1 MTTFHP
7 AFDPKTR
14 TWFVDDTEA
23 PTLAA
28 LKRLLPPRTK
38 FKDHYP
44 NGYKATRITLR
55 EPRNYVP
62 TPKVSFNTFNKSVS
76 KPTSPTQPIASI
88 DAILDDWA
96 NGMSGDA
103 IADKHGIFDQRKVM
117 KKIKAA
123 RDRGDPRAAFHQA
136 PHAAR
141 PKRYN
146 HSLILDLW
154 AQGLT
159 GPEIGRQLGLHAST
173 TAAAI
178 VAEYRK
184 KGDPR
189 ALARAPVRQQQPSV
203 EPFHTKS
210 ADEIVQDVNR
220 GLTAMYNRTVKR
232 WFK

>member
-1 MTTFHP
+1 MATFHP
-7 AFDPKTR
+7 AFDPKTQ
-14 TWFVDDTEA
+14 TWFMDGAEA
-23 PTLAA
+23 STIRA
-28 LKRLLPPRTK
+28 LKILLPRRAKIQDYFP
-38 FKDHYP
+38 D
-44 NGYKATRITLR
+44 GYKATRIVLR

-62 TPKVSFNTFNKSVS
+62 TPKVSFNTFKTKWVNNIS
-76 KPTSPTQPIASI
+76 KPTSFQPANNI

-96 NGMSGDA
+96 AGMSGDA

-123 RDRGDPRAAFHQA
+123 RDRGDPRADFHNA

-146 HSLILDLW
+146 HDVILNLW

-189 ALARAPVRQQQPSV
+189 ALARAPVRQP
-203 EPFHTKS
+203 K
-210 ADEIVQDVNR
+210 
-220 GLTAMYNRTVKR
+220 
-232 WFK
+232 

>member
-1 MTTFHP
+1 LLCDRLQIRVRKAQEILVTTFHP
-7 AFDPKTR
+7 AFDIKTK
-14 TWFVDDTEA
+14 TWFVDNFEA

-28 LKRLLPPRTK
+28 LKRLLPRRAK
-38 FKDHYP
+38 IKDHYP

-62 TPKVSFNTFNKSVS
+62 MPKVSFNTFNKSIP
-76 KPTSPTQPIASI
+76 KPLAQAHPTASI

-96 NGMSGDA
+96 AGMSGDA

-123 RDRGDPRAAFHQA
+123 RDRGDPRADFHNA

-146 HSLILDLW
+146 HDVILNLW

-189 ALARAPVRQQQPSV
+189 ALARAPVRRV
-203 EPFHTKS
+203 
-210 ADEIVQDVNR
+210 VNDC
-220 GLTAMYNRTVKR
+220 
-232 WFK
+232 